1 MVWLLQVGLLVKRE
15 KASKVSVVEHVT
27 YNDDRVIRWSKWVE
41 EGSAM
46 RETKEESIK

>member
-1 MVWLLQVGLLVKRE
+1 MEFGSSGVVVAGRL
-15 KASKVSVVEHVT
+15 KVSVVEHVT